1 MPTFSV
7 RLIVNVPGLGDRTV
21 DQPGIIAAS
30 ASEAIG
36 KAMSN
41 IIMRA
46 TLVQETA
53 P

>member
-1 MPTFSV
+1 MPIFSV
-7 RLIVNVPGLGDRTV
+7 RLIVNVPGLGDRQV
-21 DQPGIIAAS
+21 DQPGLVAA
-30 ASEAIG
+30 AAADAI
-36 KAMSN
+36 KQAMAN